1 MAELI
6 GFEPMYARFRAWR
19 LYHLSTTQCFGGEE
33 GIRTPEIDGF
43 EDRSLEPL
51 EYFPM
56 EDRITKNNII
66 LSILSIYI
74 NTSNNSVRSI
84 FENYTWIN
92 LIGCRDRN
100 RTCDLQ
106 IMSLASYLCS
116 TLRYRFYW
124 WQGLEE
130 LNSFHKLRRHVF

>member
-43 EDRSLEPL
+43 EDRSLKPL

-66 LSILSIYI
+66 LSILSIY
-74 NTSNNSVRSI
+74 
-84 FENYTWIN
+84 
-92 LIGCRDRN
+92 
-100 RTCDLQ
+100 
-106 IMSLASYLCS
+106 
-116 TLRYRFYW
+116 
-124 WQGLEE
+124 
-130 LNSFHKLRRHVF
+130 